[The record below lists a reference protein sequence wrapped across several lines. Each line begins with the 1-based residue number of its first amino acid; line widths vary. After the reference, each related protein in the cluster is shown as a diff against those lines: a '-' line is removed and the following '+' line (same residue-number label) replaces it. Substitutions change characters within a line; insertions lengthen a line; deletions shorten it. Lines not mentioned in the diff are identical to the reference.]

1 MISGGRVDA
10 KNEAVGLIVL
20 MGGNGFMI
28 GILEPETMI
37 PLLIETRSPND
48 LGTWCLLK

>member
-1 MISGGRVDA
+1 MDA

-28 GILEPETMI
+28 GMPKLEMMI
-37 PLLIETRSPND
+37 PLLFELLFDTYSPND
-48 LGTWCLLK
+48 LRTCCLLM